1 MKRIPALLVLL
12 LLCASGP
19 VSAQVDEP
27 RFQVAGHVAGAVSS
41 EFDGTDIGFGG
52 RLSWS
57 PTALIGAD
65 AEITFYPED
74 FSGDLADGVANEQPF
89 SGSRLEGLFGVTVGP
104 RLGAVRPFAKLRP
117 GFLTFN
123 EAPEPIVCIAIF
135 PPTLRCT
142 LAAGETV
149 FALDYGGGVE
159 LFPTDRT
166 VVRLEI
172 GDRAVRYPGPVLDS
186 DLRIRDDAFFSHD
199 FRFAIGGGLRF

>member
-1 MKRIPALLVLL
+1 MTTIAALTILVFLFT
-12 LLCASGP
+12 SDP

-41 EFDGTDIGFGG
+41 EFDGTDVGFGG

-74 FSGDLADGVANEQPF
+74 FSGDLADGVANEPPF
-89 SGSRLEGLFGVTVGP
+89 SGSRIEGLFGVTVGP
-104 RLGAVRPFAKLRP
+104 RLGALRPFAKLRP
-117 GFLTFN
+117 GFVTFN
-123 EAPEPIVCIAIF
+123 EAPEPIACILIF

-149 FALDYGGGVE
+149 FALDYGGGVDV
-159 LFPTDRT
+159 FPTDRT
-166 VVRLEI
+166 VVRLEV
-172 GDRAVRYPGPVLDS
+172 GARALRYPGPVVDS

-199 FRFAIGGGLRF
+199 FRFAIGGGVRF

>member
-1 MKRIPALLVLL
+1 MRTLTALSVLIVF
-12 LLCASGP
+12 AAAPP
-19 VSAQVDEP
+19 VWAQVDEP

-41 EFDGTDIGFGG
+41 EFDGTDVGFGG

-89 SGSRLEGLFGVTVGP
+89 SGSRIEGLFGVTVGP

-123 EAPEPIVCIAIF
+123 EAPEPIACILIF

-142 LAAGETV
+142 LAGGETV
-149 FALDYGGGVE
+149 FALDYGGGVDF
-159 LFPTDRT
+159 FPTDRT
-166 VVRLEI
+166 VLRFEI
-172 GDRAVRYPGPVLDS
+172 GDRAVRYPGPVVDS
-186 DLRIRDDAFFSHD
+186 DLRIREDAFFSHD
-199 FRFAIGGGLRF
+199 FRFAIGGGVRF